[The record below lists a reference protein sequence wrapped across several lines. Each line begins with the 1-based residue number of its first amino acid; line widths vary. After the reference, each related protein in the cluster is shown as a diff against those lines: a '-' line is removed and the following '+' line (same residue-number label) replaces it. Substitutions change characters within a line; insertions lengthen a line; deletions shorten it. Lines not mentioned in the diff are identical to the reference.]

1 MATLRVPSP
10 VPSPVED
17 AEQLRKACQG
27 WGTDEK
33 KVINILGHRDAA
45 HRQQIQQSYEELYK
59 EKLSKRLESEL
70 KGHFEK
76 AVYRWMFSP
85 LDREAVLAKIAL
97 TKGLDYRVIIETSC
111 INSTNHF
118 LAVKQT
124 YQNHYKHSLEED
136 VASNSHGDL
145 RKLLVGLVGTYR
157 YEGDE
162 VDVRLAHSEADILH
176 DAINKKSFNHD
187 EVIRIVTTR
196 SKAQLNATFNKYK
209 DEHGVSILKDL
220 KTENQDDLASALRT
234 AIRCII
240 SPHKYYEKLLRTVLN
255 KSETDE
261 DTLTRVIVTRAEKDL
276 KEIMDLFE
284 NRTNVSLEQA
294 ITKHIHGHYK
304 HFLLALVGK

>member
-33 KVINILGHRDAA
+33 KVISVIAHRDAA
-45 HRQQIQQSYEELYK
+45 QRQQIQQAYEELYK

-70 KGHFEK
+70 TGQFEK

-85 LDREAVLAKIAL
+85 LDREAIMAKIAL

-111 INSTNHF
+111 INSSNHL

-136 VASNSHGDL
+136 VASDSNGDL
-145 RKLLVGLVGTYR
+145 RKLLVGLVSTYR

-162 VDVRLAHSEADILH
+162 VDVRMAHSEANTLH
-176 DAINKKSFNHD
+176 ELINKKDFNHD
-187 EVIRIVTTR
+187 EVIRILTTR
-196 SKAQLNATFNKYK
+196 SKSQLNATFNKYK

-220 KTENQDDLASALRT
+220 KTGNQDEFVSAIRT

-240 SPHKYYEKLLRTVLN
+240 SPHKYYEKLLRTVLS
-255 KSETDE
+255 KSESDE

-276 KEIMDLFE
+276 KEIMTLFE
-284 NRTNVSLEQA
+284 KRANVSLEQA
-294 ITKHIHGHYK
+294 IGKHTSGHYK
-304 HFLLALVGK
+304 HFLLALVGN